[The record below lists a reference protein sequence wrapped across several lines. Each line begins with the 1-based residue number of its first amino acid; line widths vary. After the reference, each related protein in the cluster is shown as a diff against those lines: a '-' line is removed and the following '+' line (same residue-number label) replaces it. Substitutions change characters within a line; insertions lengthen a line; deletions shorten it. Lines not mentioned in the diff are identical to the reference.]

1 VDVFA
6 MDDAAFAKGDGW
18 FLSKSV
24 QIVVVVN
31 SFCGNALRAASSNV
45 KGFSASG
52 LTTSNASFAK
62 ALWVAALKNAPQS
75 ISLAAPRKLARFV
88 IIVSIPV

>member
-1 VDVFA
+1 MSSSA
-6 MDDAAFAKGDGW
+6 MQVAMTGLNAQQARIQVISNN
-18 FLSKSV
+18 LAN
-24 QIVVVVN
+24 VN
-31 SFCGNALRAASSNV
+31 
-45 KGFSASG
+45 
-52 LTTSNASFAK
+52 TTSNASFAK